1 MELEISWPDDG
12 TEPISE
18 WSEVGDMAS
27 TWCVATVGCAMCFI
41 IFLPALH
48 LRCMSLLSI
57 VLDAISKI

>member
-1 MELEISWPDDG
+1 MELEISWLDDG

-18 WSEVGDMAS
+18 WEAGDMVS
-27 TWCVATVGCAMCFI
+27 TWCVATAGCAMCFI
-41 IFLPALH
+41 IFLPTLH